1 MNTDTNKNENMTK
14 KLELPAGGYAI
25 PLMIESVIEILL
37 PSMTNLLKEFG
48 SCTLNFG
55 YSIPMEIWDL
65 IVSYIEPPE
74 KAINI
79 FMVNHSCW
87 KLYSMFSW
95 GHHFPKGF
103 MSIGPLEFL
112 HNELIDPI
120 WMGLNCHLRPMLQVI
135 LTHSTVKKYPI
146 TPRGLTVSRS
156 NTRIHKDFDFSQLLL
171 VVITDYVDIDA
182 KNSVDSSD
190 SNFFN
195 LTLED
200 IINRISEQV
209 KVILWYDKNFN
220 PDLFNNINGMP
231 NLELFMHRSY
241 GISITRTSSWT
252 SLREGQ
258 QWNSFPFQK
267 LLVVF
272 RFPISNQPLEFYE
285 ILKTWSEEHPEIDFM
300 SL

>member
-14 KLELPAGGYAI
+14 KLELLAGGYPI
-25 PLMIESVIEILL
+25 PLMIESIVETLL
-37 PSMTNLLKEFG
+37 PSMKNLLKELG
-48 SCTLNFG
+48 SCTFNFG
-55 YSIPMEIWDL
+55 YSIPMEIL
-65 IVSYIEPPE
+65 IQILSYIEFS
-74 KAINI
+74 KRVKFFMINRWW
-79 FMVNHSCW
+79 W
-87 KLYSMFSW
+87 KLYSTFS
-95 GHHFPKGF
+95 HSHYYPKGF
-103 MSIGPLEFL
+103 EFNPCVIFFQFEIIDSVSMELNHRLE
-112 HNELIDPI
+112 PI
-120 WMGLNCHLRPMLQVI
+120 LQI
-135 LTHSTVKKYPI
+135 ITTDSNWERYPI

-156 NTRIHKDFDFSQLLL
+156 NTRIHKDFDFSQLLF

-190 SNFFN
+190 SNFVN
-195 LTLED
+195 LTLEE
-200 IINRISEQV
+200 IINRISKQV
-209 KVILWYDKNFN
+209 KVILWHDKNFN

-231 NLELFMHRSY
+231 NLELFIYKSY
-241 GISITRTSSWT
+241 GISITRASSWT